1 MTTES
6 IPYRF
11 VTLVLRFGLVVGLF
25 GAGWFVYD
33 KLPNRSTTIN
43 EQPSPG
49 TNLQIVV
56 QPGTGPTALNIP
68 VELLPIDVVAARHE
82 YFDERR
88 AGKRFEDFL
97 KERMN
102 GRSPVSTRLNEEG
115 HVSVLIPAGTWW
127 IHALLA
133 GDEDLEWRLRVD
145 VTGQN
150 QTVTLTPENAYT
162 RARSF

>member
-1 MTTES
+1 MKTES
-6 IPYRF
+6 IPYRL

-25 GAGWFVYD
+25 AAGWLVYD
-33 KLPNRSTTIN
+33 KLPYRPASHSERIET
-43 EQPSPG
+43 G
-49 TNLQIVV
+49 TNLQIVL
-56 QPGTGPTALNIP
+56 QPGARPTALDIQ

-97 KERMN
+97 KDRMN
-102 GRSPVSTRLNEEG
+102 GRSPVSTRLNNDG
-115 HVSVLIPAGTWW
+115 QTSVLVPAGTWW
-127 IHALLA
+127 IHAVLA
-133 GDEDLEWRLRVD
+133 GEEDLEWRLKVD

-162 RARSF
+162 RAKSF